1 MRRIWSYV
9 ALCASLSLG
18 YILISCSQGNMKENA
33 EGDTDTVIVVGGE
46 YETVIAE
53 EQKNEKQHKE
63 EVLRDKEGEDEKNN
77 IEVQPKVEEA
87 PKEIGASPDAVYFLD
102 DSETESTPRYPE
114 GEKALKKAIKNKLR
128 KAKKG
133 EKAKF
138 RASIVIKSDGSVGR
152 VQFTECG
159 YNDEYKAEIVDA
171 LKSLPAFEPGMK
183 DGKAVDSWYY
193 LNYKR

>member
-46 YETVIAE
+46 DETVIAE

-102 DSETESTPRYPE
+102 DSETESTPKYPE
-114 GEKALKKAIKNKLR
+114 GEKALKKALKNKLR

-133 EKAKF
+133 E
-138 RASIVIKSDGSVGR
+138 
-152 VQFTECG
+152 
-159 YNDEYKAEIVDA
+159 
-171 LKSLPAFEPGMK
+171 
-183 DGKAVDSWYY
+183 
-193 LNYKR
+193 